1 MNEFTWKQMA
11 QTNGTQN
18 QVLMVNIIISV
29 YNKHEQ
35 ITVVQIIM
43 GCASASTTRTMPK
56 IRSSLLIYDQQL

>member
-18 QVLMVNIIISV
+18 RVLMVNIIISV

-35 ITVVQIIM
+35 ITVVQIIT
-43 GCASASTTRTMPK
+43 GCASASTTRT
-56 IRSSLLIYDQQL
+56 SSFGKPCLKYSAVC

>member
-35 ITVVQIIM
+35 ITVVQIIT
-43 GCASASTTRTMPK
+43 GCASASTTRT
-56 IRSSLLIYDQQL
+56 SSFGKPCLKYAAVC